1 MKNKLFAAA
10 LTAVTLAGM
19 AMPAAAQD
27 FRGNYNQDLRG
38 NYNQDLRGDYNQ
50 QFRGDWRMRNQINVR
65 QDGRLLSF
73 DRSDRMF
80 YRLMDRPFN
89 FRPGLTYVYTDRCA
103 RDYCMV
109 LAFSR
114 FSRGPVDRAW
124 APRLGR
130 FFFAA
135 NRDGRF
141 DGRGDGRWNDRDH
154 DGRFDGDRPYRGDGG
169 DRGAFEGSPR

>member
-19 AMPAAAQD
+19 ALPAAAQD
-27 FRGNYNQDLRG
+27 VRGNYNQDLRG
-38 NYNQDLRGDYNQ
+38 NYNQ

-89 FRPGLTYVYTDRCA
+89 FRPGLTYVYTDRCG
-103 RDYCMV
+103 RNSCMV

-114 FSRGPVDRAW
+114 FSRAPVDRTW

-130 FFFAA
+130 IFFATD
-135 NRDGRF
+135 RDGRF

-154 DGRFDGDRPYRGDGG
+154 DGRLDGDRPYRGDGG
-169 DRGAFEGSPR
+169 DRGAYEGSPR